1 MSGTVRIKIC
11 GVMHPEDALE
21 AVKAGADLIGVNFVP
36 GSPRHVDVKQ
46 ALAICE
52 ALEGLDVE
60 RVALFK
66 DAQWDE
72 IAAIL
77 RRVPFERVQFH
88 GDENEEDVE
97 AVDLPTIKAIQGADQ
112 EAARTYPGSILLL
125 DHPHQGGGQ
134 GKAWDWSEAEHLIAQ
149 GYDVIIAGGLT
160 PENVASALT
169 DVGEIPPW
177 GVDVATGVEGEGY
190 RKDPARMRAFVEAVR
205 RIEAERQAER
215 EAELEAAKE
224 GGKAK

>member
-1 MSGTVRIKIC
+1 MSGIVRIKIC
-11 GVMHPEDALE
+11 GVMHPEDALL
-21 AVKAGADLIGVNFVP
+21 AVEAGADLIGVNFVP
-36 GSPRHVDVKQ
+36 GSPRQVDLKQ

-60 RVALFK
+60 RVALFR

-72 IAAIL
+72 IDAIL

-88 GDENEEDVE
+88 GDETEEDLE

-134 GKAWDWSEAEHLIAQ
+134 GQAWDWSEAEELIAQ

-160 PENVASALT
+160 PENVAMALA
-169 DVGEIPPW
+169 DVGEILPW
-177 GVDVATGVEGEGY
+177 GVDVATGVEGENY

-205 RIEAERQAER
+205 SR

-224 GGKAK
+224 SGGES